1 MLRAYL
7 EIFIF
12 PPSVLDFSGKIPDGI
27 AQNMLPL
34 GTPPFA
40 FYAPIGNTVA
50 LGAFDACLDLTDV
63 DKNFPLGGAQYVLA
77 KLVYNNGTDCQAPK
91 DSMHLQSLVL

>member
-1 MLRAYL
+1 M
-7 EIFIF
+7 
-12 PPSVLDFSGKIPDGI
+12 LDFSGKIPDGI

-40 FYAPIGNTVA
+40 FYAPIGNTAA
-50 LGAFDACLDLTDV
+50 LGAFDSCLDLSIAV
-63 DKNFPLGGAQYVLA
+63 PGAQYVLA

-91 DSMHLQSLVL
+91 ESSMHLQSLVL